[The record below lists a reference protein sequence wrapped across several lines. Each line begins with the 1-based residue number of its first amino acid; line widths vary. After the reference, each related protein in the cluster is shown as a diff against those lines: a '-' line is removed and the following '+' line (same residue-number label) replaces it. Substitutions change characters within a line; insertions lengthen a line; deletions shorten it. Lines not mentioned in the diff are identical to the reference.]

1 MQRFKHMPNSC
12 SMRVGAI
19 LIVAVTLAC
28 STPSTFAV
36 EGAGARIGS
45 AAPDFVGSDSNGKS
59 VALKDLRGHIVVLEW
74 SNNQCPFVGKHYR
87 SGNMQALQKEATGKG
102 VVWLTVLSSAP
113 GEQGNVSAA
122 EANELTRS
130 RGAAPTAVI
139 LDSSGVIGRAYGAR
153 TTPHMFVIDKTGT
166 LVYMGGIDD
175 RATTDVADIAPAKN
189 YVRLALTAVM
199 SGNAVADPITR
210 PYGCSVKYK

>member
-1 MQRFKHMPNSC
+1 
-12 SMRVGAI
+12 
-19 LIVAVTLAC
+19 
-28 STPSTFAV
+28 
-36 EGAGARIGS
+36 
-45 AAPDFVGSDSNGKS
+45 
-59 VALKDLRGHIVVLEW
+59 LRGHIVVLEW

-87 SGNMQALQKEATGKG
+87 SGNMQALQKEATSKG

-113 GEQGNVSAA
+113 GEQGNVTAA

-199 SGNAVADPITR
+199 SGTAVADPITR